1 MNLILLLNL
10 NVCSLSSTEDQFYIL
25 CAMYFVL
32 CFLFESSCFNVV
44 FVVPFALCRFFLIV
58 AVCRKSAI
66 IDSRREELK
75 AILYCTYIYAEFDL
89 EVLYV

>member
-1 MNLILLLNL
+1 
-10 NVCSLSSTEDQFYIL
+10 
-25 CAMYFVL
+25 MYVL
-32 CFLFESSCFNVV
+32 CLQLRISFIFYAPCTLFYVFFLNHHVLMSYLLYLLR
-44 FVVPFALCRFFLIV
+44 FVAFFLIV